1 MCFVCEATLV
11 PGITTHV
18 QGVTASFSGTGEA
31 QELPAQYVPQEFR
44 NWEVRLV
51 DWQTQCSMLAT
62 DEGLTYSLKRLM
74 PTVGCEADAQAFTE
88 DSRTAL
94 RSMQH
99 PDEDKT
105 VLACGCYSAGP
116 RNLGAA
122 GDQARFEHC
131 LMINDG
137 ERVRI
142 VQELK
147 QDRGAWKA
155 STVEVHH
162 EKYEEPYTGRN
173 ELSGCGGGMSN
184 FGAKPALEQDQLSG
198 SWTLSSGRSYK
209 VL

>member
-1 MCFVCEATLV
+1 MILRAHSPLLCL
-11 PGITTHV
+11 
-18 QGVTASFSGTGEA
+18 
-31 QELPAQYVPQEFR
+31 
-44 NWEVRLV
+44 
-51 DWQTQCSMLAT
+51 
-62 DEGLTYSLKRLM
+62 
-74 PTVGCEADAQAFTE
+74 QAFTE

-155 STVEVHH
+155 STVEVSCLQAVQVDAGHL
-162 EKYEEPYTGRN
+162 EEGEWAFSPGGPRVPVTTGLWHDGIACLLADLRLHVCKGT
-173 ELSGCGGGMSN
+173 EHLQWSMQHSRAC
-184 FGAKPALEQDQLSG
+184 
-198 SWTLSSGRSYK
+198 LSSSAWTALHTCSPCRCTY
-209 VL
+209 VCQCILMA